1 MKKTLAIIL
10 AMALLCIMAVG
21 TTLSY
26 FTDEDFDQNTM
37 TVGKVGIT
45 QKVNGNENG
54 VMSAPM
60 FPVTAE
66 PDDDGLVPEGNNGI
80 NLNVVVSLKNNS
92 QSAYVRTVFA
102 FEMMWNGTKWVNPL
116 ELNTEDYTP
125 VHYVV
130 NNGVTID
137 FPKDNNEYLVIYK
150 NSNGE
155 YSANATGATAAYVV
169 GAYTYGELASNATA
183 SSLKQVYL
191 DSEVG
196 NDFSDAIGG
205 EYEIL
210 VLSQAVQT
218 QGFAGAGG
226 KTAAEVALDTAFGA
240 ITAENAT
247 EIAKWFN

>member
-37 TVGKVGIT
+37 TVGKVEIEQIE
-45 QKVNGNENG
+45 QKRNENG
-54 VMSAPM
+54 ALVNLA
-60 FPVTAE
+60 A
-66 PDDDGLVPEGNNGI
+66 DDDGVTSLGRLYPYTGRAAVEGWFSTANNAVDKI
-80 NLNVVVSLKNNS
+80 VTVKNTGS
-92 QSAYVRTVFA
+92 EAAYVRTVFA
-102 FEMMWNGTKWVNPL
+102 FEMMKKVTKGANDEDIITWENPIADEIVLNHNGINMTTVEIVKEDTHYIVGYYIYNDVL
-116 ELNTEDYTP
+116 AANTTTTTP
-125 VHYVV
+125 
-130 NNGVTID
+130 
-137 FPKDNNEYLVIYK
+137 
-150 NSNGE
+150 
-155 YSANATGATAAYVV
+155 
-169 GAYTYGELASNATA
+169 
-183 SSLKQVYL
+183 SLKQVYL

-218 QGFAGAGG
+218 QGFAEAGG